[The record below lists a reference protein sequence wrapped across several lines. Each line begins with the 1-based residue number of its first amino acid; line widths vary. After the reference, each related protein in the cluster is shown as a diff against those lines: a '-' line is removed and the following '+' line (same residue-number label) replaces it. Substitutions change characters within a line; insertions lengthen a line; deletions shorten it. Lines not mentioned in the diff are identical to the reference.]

1 VKQVKDGTRSHISLS
16 GESTEKR
23 SVLFVSSKILQAQIH
38 YECMKQLSVTNFDLQ
53 LEKFCVETWPL
64 KEAEVDRVFWSWVED
79 WEEEARKKNDCVAKT
94 Q

>member
-1 VKQVKDGTRSHISLS
+1 MKQVKDGIRSHLSLS

-23 SVLFVSSKILQAQIH
+23 SVLFVSVKILKAKIH
-38 YECMKQLSVTNFDLQ
+38 CEFMEQLSV
-53 LEKFCVETWPL
+53 LEKFCVETWVL
-64 KEAEVDRVFWSWVED
+64 KEAKVERVFWSWVED